1 MFYFLRT
8 SNIFKYFLFFS
19 ILSLSF
25 TSCNNINEEPLT
37 LRAGAEPSAKMRN
50 DIGIEHFKAGRNF
63 DALLQFNQANLA
75 DPTSGEI
82 HFNLGLALWKEN
94 QKKRAIKHFK
104 KAHKLAKHNPFIL
117 ESPIM
122 KKILEKN

>member
-1 MFYFLRT
+1 MILQTQLYQYFLV
-8 SNIFKYFLFFS
+8 FS
-19 ILSLSF
+19 LLLI
-25 TSCNNINEEPLT
+25 SCNNISEDPLV

-104 KAHKLAKHNPFIL
+104 KARKLAKQNPFIL

>member
-104 KAHKLAKHNPFIL
+104 KARKLAKQNPFIL

>member
-1 MFYFLRT
+1 MLYFLRT
-8 SNIFKYFLFFS
+8 SNIFKYFLVFS
-19 ILSLSF
+19 LLLI
-25 TSCNNINEEPLT
+25 SCNNISEDPLV

-82 HFNLGLALWKEN
+82 HFNLALALWKEN
-94 QKKRAIKHFK
+94 KKKRAIIHFK
-104 KAHKLAKHNPFIL
+104 KARKFEKGNLSIL
-117 ESPIM
+117 NSHIIN
-122 KKILEKN
+122 KILENN